1 MTHDHATS
9 HESTHAEP
17 ESEGALLLRL
27 IAGVRELSAE
37 AHALE
42 VACASKLESVHAE
55 HALGAR
61 NLLHYL
67 AVRKHDIRELQV
79 DLAALGLSSLGRM
92 EHCVLETLA
101 RVEHA
106 LHCLRGERPDRPYSH
121 GPVDDLEGDRL
132 LTRHTAALF
141 GAAPQGR
148 RTRIMVTLAPDDER
162 DQIEGLLTNGMN
174 VARINCSKQDREAW
188 LTLVKRIRDAC
199 ERTGLSCPVLFDLA
213 GPNPRTLRFDV
224 ASKAFA
230 VVVGDRMV
238 LAREPS
244 DVERSRK
251 EYGKLGVIGC
261 TMPEIVVH
269 LKPGERVLYDDGK
282 LEGKVLTNDSGL
294 ALIEVVHTSKDE
306 VKLREEKTLNFP
318 DSQLPLPSLTEKDLS
333 DLDFVAEH
341 ADLVGLS
348 FVRSAKDVEAVQ
360 AELQKRGASKLGLLL
375 KIETTRGFTELGALL
390 LTAMQSE
397 RVGMMVA
404 RGDMAVELGFVRLA
418 EAQEEVLWLGE
429 AALVPVVWATQV
441 LESLTKTGV
450 PSRAEVTDAAMG
462 DRAECVMLNRGE
474 HVSEAVTFLDDVLK
488 RMQAHQD
495 KKRSLLRR
503 LEISELTW

>member
-1 MTHDHATS
+1 MVHDDAS
-9 HESTHAEP
+9 SDESTHGER

-27 IAGVRELSAE
+27 IAAVRELSAE

-42 VACASKLESVHAE
+42 AASASKLETVHPE
-55 HALGAR
+55 HRLGAR
-61 NLLHYL
+61 NLLAYL
-67 AVRKHDIRELQV
+67 AVRQRDIRELQL

-106 LHCLRGERPDRPYSH
+106 LHCLRGEPPERPFSK
-121 GPVDDLEGDRL
+121 GPVDDREGDRL
-132 LTRHTAALF
+132 LARHTEALL
-141 GAAPQGR
+141 GAPPRGR

-162 DQIEGLLTNGMN
+162 DQIEALLNNGMD
-174 VARINCSKQDREAW
+174 VARINCSKQDPEAW
-188 LTLVKRIRDAC
+188 LKLVERIREAR
-199 ERTGLSCPVLFDLA
+199 ERTELSCSVLFDLA
-213 GPNPRTLRFDV
+213 GPNPRTLRFD
-224 ASKAFA
+224 AGSKSPV
-230 VVVGDRMV
+230 VVVGDRML
-238 LAREPS
+238 LATEPS
-244 DVERSRK
+244 DLARARK
-251 EYGKLGVIGC
+251 AYGKLPVIGC
-261 TMPEIVVH
+261 TLPEIVAHVE
-269 LKPGERVLYDDGK
+269 PGQRMLYDDGK
-282 LEGKVLTNDSGL
+282 LEAKVLENDRGL
-294 ALIEVVHTSKDE
+294 VLFEVVRTSKAE
-306 VKLREEKTLNFP
+306 IKLKELKTLNFP
-318 DSQLPLPSLTEKDLS
+318 ESELTLPSLTEKDLS
-333 DLDFVAEH
+333 DLDFVAKH

-360 AELQKRGASKLGLLL
+360 AELQKRGASQLGLLL
-375 KIETTRGFTELGALL
+375 KIETTRGFSELGTLL

-397 RVGMMVA
+397 RVGVMVA

-441 LESLTKTGV
+441 LESLTKNGI
-450 PSRAEVTDAAMG
+450 PSRAEVTDAAMS

-474 HVSEAVTFLDDVLK
+474 HVAEAVTFLDDVLK

-503 LEISELTW
+503 LEISELNW